1 MEMILV
7 LWTRVGIVVKVAL
20 DYEVVESHFKF
31 DEISLK
37 FIKISTKFDEI
48 SIMVF
53 NDCHDKLKCALNQR
67 LRHASFEG

>member
-37 FIKISTKFDEI
+37 FVKISTKFDEI
-48 SIMVF
+48 SIMVL
-53 NDCHDKLKCALNQR
+53 NDCHDQLKCALNQR
-67 LRHASFEG
+67 LPHASFEG